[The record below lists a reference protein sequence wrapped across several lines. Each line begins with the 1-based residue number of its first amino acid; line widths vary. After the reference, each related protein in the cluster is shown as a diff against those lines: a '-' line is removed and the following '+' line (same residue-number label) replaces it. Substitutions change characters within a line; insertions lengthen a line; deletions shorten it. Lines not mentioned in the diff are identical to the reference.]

1 MRKLNYLT
9 ITRSNISFPVNV
21 VSQLLQSPCDNHWD
35 VVIRI
40 FVILREHQAK
50 GCYMKTKVTPRLL
63 DIVMQ
68 IEQVHLQIDFQLL
81 GNVYLLVET

>member
-1 MRKLNYLT
+1 
-9 ITRSNISFPVNV
+9 
-21 VSQLLQSPCDNHWD
+21 
-35 VVIRI
+35 
-40 FVILREHQAK
+40 
-50 GCYMKTKVTPRLL
+50 MKTKVTPRLL